1 MNLKAVLE
9 GILFIVGDEG
19 TTLKEMSSILDIS
32 EEEVKNLLLELK
44 KDYEDESR
52 GLRISYLG
60 NAFKLTTKEEHKE
73 FYEQLVTD
81 TKTTNLSNAALE
93 VLAVIAYNE
102 PITRIK
108 VDEINKT
115 SRAKKGSLILKSP
128 KSKKYNLFKCFNTG
142 SKTIF
147 GILDGTV
154 GYLKASDLNIMDTS
168 SVGGV
173 FTKKNVDDVFVVSKL
188 KDIKDLVNENNN
200 DNKPEDKKEEIKK
213 ESVIEEEPKKKEQ
226 LTMSDFFEEFK
237 L

>member
-60 NAFKLTTKEEHKE
+60 NAFKLTTTEEHKE

-108 VDEINKT
+108 VDEIRGVNSSQIVRRLLARGFIKICGKEDTIGKPNLYKT
-115 SRAKKGSLILKSP
+115 TDEFLDYFGLS
-128 KSKKYNLFKCFNTG
+128 SK
-142 SKTIF
+142 
-147 GILDGTV
+147 D
-154 GYLKASDLNIMDTS
+154 DLPEVI
-168 SVGGV
+168 VEEK
-173 FTKKNVDDVFVVSKL
+173 F
-188 KDIKDLVNENNN
+188 EN
-200 DNKPEDKKEEIKK
+200 DNPDLYDSTYKEA
-213 ESVIEEEPKKKEQ
+213 
-226 LTMSDFFEEFK
+226 
-237 L
+237 